1 MTQCV
6 SSQHPNWLSSC
17 TARDGS
23 ILVPLSGA
31 FPAPAAAEQS
41 QFHICSH
48 RACAAPCEWGTGAS
62 AWCERQ
68 QQPISRLHSLWSLC
82 RGGAQ
87 AECNHVASQDRE
99 LIWLKITYAC
109 WLSFQ
114 LLQVPDLV
122 HQSLV
127 PTQDRRRRYMEMS
140 GHRNTCERCTKQYHW
155 LRSHAQHRGICAQ
168 QGGRLKGRTG
178 SVVLAHSFIAVD
190 RPALAEVWGGTE
202 MLKAKQLRKDAV
214 WY

>member
-1 MTQCV
+1 MAPSLCHSLEPSLLLLQLNKPSFT
-6 SSQHPNWLSSC
+6 SAP
-17 TARDGS
+17 T
-23 ILVPLSGA
+23 VPVLP
-31 FPAPAAAEQS
+31 PASEAA
-41 QFHICSH
+41 
-48 RACAAPCEWGTGAS
+48 GAS

-68 QQPISRLHSLWSLC
+68 QQPISRLHSLWSLY

-155 LRSHAQHRGICAQ
+155 LRSHAQQRHLCTAGWKAQ
-168 QGGRLKGRTG
+168 RKNWFCG
-178 SVVLAHSFIAVD
+178 SGSLFHSC
-190 RPALAEVWGGTE
+190 G
-202 MLKAKQLRKDAV
+202 
-214 WY
+214 